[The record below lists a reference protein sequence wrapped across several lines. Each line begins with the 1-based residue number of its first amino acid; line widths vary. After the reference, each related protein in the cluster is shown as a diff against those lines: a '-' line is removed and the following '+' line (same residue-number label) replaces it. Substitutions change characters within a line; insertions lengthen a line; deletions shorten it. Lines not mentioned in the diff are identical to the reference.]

1 MPDAISS
8 NSVLPVLVLGAGQL
22 GLAVLRELA
31 PRLDP
36 ALNPLTVVIAPSSLQ
51 SENAADIALVRELK
65 GLGASVVGFD
75 LGKTSTG
82 ELADLFRPFHTVV
95 SCTGFVAGKG
105 TQLKITNAA
114 LDAGV
119 SRYFPWQF
127 GVDYDIVGH
136 GSHQDV
142 FDEQYDV
149 RLLLRA
155 QNKTEWVI
163 VSTGMFTSFL
173 FEPAFDV
180 VNLERKTIH
189 GLGSW
194 DSRVTVTTPEDIG
207 LLTTEIILAEP
218 RFVDEVVFVAG
229 DTLSYGQLADIVEE
243 VTGETFTREEWTH
256 SVLAKHLEGQ
266 PKDTMAKYRA
276 AFAQSDGMHWP
287 KSETFN
293 AANNIET
300 VDVKG
305 WLRQRLAKS

>member
-1 MPDAISS
+1 MSDVIPSQSI
-8 NSVLPVLVLGAGQL
+8 LPILVLGAGQL
-22 GLAVLRELA
+22 GLAVLRKLA
-31 PRLDP
+31 PRLDL
-36 ALNPLTVVIAPSSLQ
+36 AFNPLTVVIAPSTIG
-51 SENAADIALVRELK
+51 SENNADVVLVDELK
-65 GLGASVVGFD
+65 SLGATVIGFD
-75 LGKTSTG
+75 LVKTSTG
-82 ELADLFRPFHTVV
+82 ELADLFRAFHTVV

-127 GVDYDIVGH
+127 GVDYDVVGR
-136 GSHQDV
+136 GSPQDV

-180 VNLERKTIH
+180 VNLEQRTVH

-194 DSRVTVTTPEDIG
+194 DSKVTVTTPEDIG

-218 RFVDEVVFVAG
+218 IFANEVVFVAG
-229 DTLSYGQLADIVEE
+229 DTVSYGQLARIVED
-243 VTGETFTREEWTH
+243 VTGQTFQKEEWTH
-256 SVLAKHLEGQ
+256 EILAKHLAQQ
-266 PKDTMAKYRA
+266 PGDTMTKYRA

-287 KSETFN
+287 KSKTFN
-293 AANNIET
+293 AVNNIET
-300 VDVKG
+300 VDVKS
-305 WLRQRLAKS
+305 WLRQRLSNG